1 MSSCLFGVVDRD
13 QIMNQ
18 KQLLHS
24 SAIDLVGVPANFL
37 FAADKLSKRFAGVD
51 AICGVSLGINA
62 GEVLA
67 VIGENGAGKS
77 TLMKILA
84 GVLRPDAGCL
94 LWQGREVAFRSVAEA
109 IEQGISLIHQEL
121 NLVDNLTVA
130 ENLFLGREP
139 QRWGWVDR
147 RRMAEL
153 ARAYLGRVGLQV
165 DPERSLGL
173 LSVAE
178 KQMVEIAKAVST
190 GARILVMDEP
200 TSSLS
205 NRETEKLF
213 ELVDSLR
220 AGGTAVLYISHRLAE
235 VRRLADRVEVIRD
248 GRNVGAL
255 VREEINQN
263 TMVKAM
269 VGREPK
275 ALVPSRKSTLGPVR
289 LEVKSLRIHGAQAKV
304 DFGVRGGEIAVIAG
318 LVGAGRSE
326 LLETIFGLRRADDGE
341 IRVDGVLLRPGC
353 VRAAI
358 KEGVALVSEDR
369 KLTGL
374 HLQSSVAANI
384 TVSAIGTSPR
394 APWIDLR
401 WEADRA
407 TDMIR
412 ALSIKAASR
421 FVSVGSLSGGNQ
433 QKIAIAKWL
442 VNPPRVLL
450 LDEPTRGVDV
460 GARHEIYQ
468 VLRRLADEGVAVLV
482 VSSDMEEVIGIASRV
497 LVMCDHRIAGELSRG
512 LITEPNIMQLAVGGV
527 LDPVL

>member
-1 MSSCLFGVVDRD
+1 
-13 QIMNQ
+13 MNQ
-18 KQLLHS
+18 KQCFPS
-24 SAIDLVGVPANFL
+24 SASGSAIAPASFL
-37 FAADKLSKRFAGVD
+37 FAADRLSKRFAGVD
-51 AICGVSLGINA
+51 AIRDVSLGVNA

-77 TLMKILA
+77 TLMKVLA
-84 GVLRPDAGCL
+84 GVLKPDSGCL
-94 LWQGREVAFRSVAEA
+94 LWQGHEVAFRSVSEA
-109 IEQGISLIHQEL
+109 IKQGISLIHQEL

-147 RRMAEL
+147 NCMAEM
-153 ARAYLGRVGLQV
+153 ARDYLGRVGLQV
-165 DPERSLGL
+165 HPEKSLGL

-190 GARILVMDEP
+190 GAKILVMDEP

-205 NRETEKLF
+205 TRETEKLF

-220 AGGTAVLYISHRLAE
+220 SSGTAILYISHRLAE
-235 VRRLADRVEVIRD
+235 VSRLADRVEVIRD

-255 VREEINQN
+255 IREQICHDA
-263 TMVKAM
+263 MIKAM

-275 ALVPSRKSTLGPVR
+275 ALMPSPDEPLGPVR
-289 LEVKSLRIHGAQAKV
+289 LDVKSLLVPGALDQV
-304 DFGVRGGEIAVIAG
+304 EFSVRGGEIAVIAG

-326 LLETIFGLRRADDGE
+326 LLETIFGLRRAEVGE
-341 IRVDGVLLRPGC
+341 VWVDGVPLRPGC
-353 VRAAI
+353 VSAAI
-358 KEGVALVSEDR
+358 GMGVALVSEDR

-374 HLQSSVAANI
+374 HLQSAVAANI
-384 TVSAIGTSPR
+384 TVAAIGSSPLS
-394 APWIDLR
+394 PWIDLR
-401 WEADRA
+401 WEARQAD
-407 TDMIR
+407 DMIR

-442 VNPPRVLL
+442 VRPPRVLL

-468 VLRRLADEGVAVLV
+468 VLRRLADDGVAVLV

-497 LVMCDHRIAGELSRG
+497 LVMCDHRIAGELARG
-512 LITEPNIMQLAVGGV
+512 VITEPNIMQLAVGGAIGPS
-527 LDPVL
+527 L